1 MLVEII
7 KDICMVI
14 LGIFFSFS
22 GIVFGCYLFEKK
34 KQIKMI
40 IFTLIMF
47 IISII
52 LVIVFIL
59 ICNNVPPI
67 AGTIVPLR

>member
-1 MLVEII
+1 MLFEII
-7 KDICMVI
+7 KSICI
-14 LGIFFSFS
+14 CIIGIFFSFS
-22 GIVFGCYLFEKK
+22 GIAFGCYLFEKK
-34 KQIKMI
+34 KQVKMI

-59 ICNNVPPI
+59 ICNNVPPVV
-67 AGTIVPLR
+67 GTIIER